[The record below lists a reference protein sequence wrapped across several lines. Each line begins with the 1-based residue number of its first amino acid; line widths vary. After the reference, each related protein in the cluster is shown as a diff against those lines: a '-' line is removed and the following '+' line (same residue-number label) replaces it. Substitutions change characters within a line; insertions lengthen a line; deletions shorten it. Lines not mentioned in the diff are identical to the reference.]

1 MRLFYALVSGFIF
14 GCGLILSGMTNP
26 AKVVAFLDVTGAWD
40 PSLALVMGG
49 AMGVAG
55 LAFAFARGRRASL
68 TGAPLQIP
76 QSRKIESRLVFG
88 SLMFGVGWGLG
99 GLCPGPALVALV
111 DGPSGVPIFVAAM
124 LVGMGVHE
132 YFLRAPA

>member
-76 QSRKIESRLVFG
+76 QSRKIESRLILG